1 MFFKHALEYIEQL
14 PQDTK
19 IAILFEEA
27 SFYFNLLY
35 SNLISRCPDN
45 IKQLIIIT
53 SDTYSNYFAKRD
65 ILESKN
71 CIKKFLLN
79 EKISWTFAEAIYQ
92 KLKEKC
98 WLSKPAIHGSSK
110 NQIKSYACRT
120 DDIIGFLYSVS
131 SGRGFEAHYTDMFA
145 LVNKDVNFKY
155 LQALAIM
162 EVLGLGSMPVRILP
176 SLIKSE
182 RNNFNF
188 KIFKNNFDEILLISN
203 HRIKIRCLRLIQQ
216 AIITNIDKKNI
227 QAILAEIVRQTQG
240 QFNEGDISEWSEI
253 FQKALTV
260 KRILKEKILPLS
272 AIKDLLNEVERY
284 GKKYSF
290 YWIQRGI
297 AAQKDNEFDLADHYF
312 REGIRIRPTSYQAHH
327 ALAKNLMERAVE
339 QAERGDISYAPYY
352 MDLGINEM
360 KKIIDNPAYSRGYKY
375 SLHALIDMSIKY
387 LNISEKNMEMNEAQY
402 IQEKIIAI
410 PKKEMDSY
418 ILSGIKQYISYCQDH
433 GYEEICELIIIRHYE
448 DISFMKEAT
457 EEDYLV
463 ENLDWEE

>member
-1 MFFKHALEYIEQL
+1 M
-14 PQDTK
+14 
-19 IAILFEEA
+19 
-27 SFYFNLLY
+27 
-35 SNLISRCPDN
+35 
-45 IKQLIIIT
+45 
-53 SDTYSNYFAKRD
+53 
-65 ILESKN
+65 
-71 CIKKFLLN
+71 
-79 EKISWTFAEAIYQ
+79 
-92 KLKEKC
+92 
-98 WLSKPAIHGSSK
+98 
-110 NQIKSYACRT
+110 
-120 DDIIGFLYSVS
+120 
-131 SGRGFEAHYTDMFA
+131 
-145 LVNKDVNFKY
+145 
-155 LQALAIM
+155 
-162 EVLGLGSMPVRILP
+162 
-176 SLIKSE
+176 
-182 RNNFNF
+182 
-188 KIFKNNFDEILLISN
+188 
-203 HRIKIRCLRLIQQ
+203 
-216 AIITNIDKKNI
+216 
-227 QAILAEIVRQTQG
+227 
-240 QFNEGDISEWSEI
+240 
-253 FQKALTV
+253 
-260 KRILKEKILPLS
+260 KEKILPLS

-463 ENLDWEE
+463 EKLDWEE

>member
-1 MFFKHALEYIEQL
+1 
-14 PQDTK
+14 
-19 IAILFEEA
+19 
-27 SFYFNLLY
+27 
-35 SNLISRCPDN
+35 
-45 IKQLIIIT
+45 
-53 SDTYSNYFAKRD
+53 
-65 ILESKN
+65 
-71 CIKKFLLN
+71 
-79 EKISWTFAEAIYQ
+79 
-92 KLKEKC
+92 
-98 WLSKPAIHGSSK
+98 
-110 NQIKSYACRT
+110 
-120 DDIIGFLYSVS
+120 
-131 SGRGFEAHYTDMFA
+131 MFA

-312 REGIRIRPTSYQAHH
+312 REGI
-327 ALAKNLMERAVE
+327 KN
-339 QAERGDISYAPYY
+339 
-352 MDLGINEM
+352 
-360 KKIIDNPAYSRGYKY
+360 
-375 SLHALIDMSIKY
+375 IKDGNG
-387 LNISEKNMEMNEAQY
+387 L
-402 IQEKIIAI
+402 
-410 PKKEMDSY
+410 
-418 ILSGIKQYISYCQDH
+418 
-433 GYEEICELIIIRHYE
+433 
-448 DISFMKEAT
+448 F
-457 EEDYLV
+457 
-463 ENLDWEE
+463 